1 MARRT
6 GNRRNRHLRNLQQQ
20 KGTGLTVQARPP
32 LSSDGEDGDQ
42 MVVGQ
47 KLYIKVNGRWMPFK
61 SGTGN
66 INDGWHGSQRYIK
79 LLPRDFIGDNETMGH
94 STSTG
99 YGLYFSD
106 SIEAETDYASQKPLD
121 LLNPTDGSLGIG
133 IYGAAIT
140 EYNGMGC
147 SVPIPLGYWA
157 IACKLYCSHI
167 IAPGG
172 AVTRT
177 DGTVEGGPGHV
188 AEAGVMV
195 YNANLETGAA
205 TTALTSIGAT
215 QSRIVF
221 DSAILGKNS
230 NYCWIFVNDLPNYCA
245 IYGGY
250 IEIVRV
256 KTAEALA
263 EESEGDGGDVLARGG

>member
-66 INDGWHGSQRYIK
+66 I
-79 LLPRDFIGDNETMGH
+79 RDFIGDNETMGH

-177 DGTVEGGPGHV
+177 DGTVEG
-188 AEAGVMV
+188 
-195 YNANLETGAA
+195 
-205 TTALTSIGAT
+205 ALDMW
-215 QSRIVF
+215 QKLV
-221 DSAILGKNS
+221 
-230 NYCWIFVNDLPNYCA
+230 
-245 IYGGY
+245 
-250 IEIVRV
+250 
-256 KTAEALA
+256 
-263 EESEGDGGDVLARGG
+263 